1 MKVLSKVLGVILAR
15 LVLLLVGCWLLVR
28 VFCPSSGINVPRRYL
43 SHLPQ
48 DLLGAEK
55 SFAPSLHRLPRPQ
68 HSPPAWHPTAM
79 RESNTPRSLAIDR
92 TSPSERL

>member
-55 SFAPSLHRLPRPQ
+55 SFAPSEESLRAQVPVP
-68 HSPPAWHPTAM
+68 HSCE
-79 RESNTPRSLAIDR
+79 RFQFSCES
-92 TSPSERL
+92 